1 MRKFYL
7 MLLIALTIISC
18 ETEEKQAQKAAM
30 EKIADSYGVMMD
42 KAREKEAFLQKRADS
57 IIHKFDSLGVPR

>member
-1 MRKFYL
+1 MRKLYL
-7 MLLIALTIISC
+7 ILIALTMISC
-18 ETEEKQAQKAAM
+18 ETEEQLAQKAAM
-30 EKIADSYGVMMD
+30 EKAADSYGVMME